1 MKGAEKMKIKSRT
14 MEDQIKW
21 YISAV
26 RGILIC
32 NYGFMEDEADRVI
45 HAYKLPQRLEEA
57 PEAQL
62 HMDIEDTAREM
73 RREGFFSCAR

>member
-1 MKGAEKMKIKSRT
+1 MKIEIRT
-14 MEDQIKW
+14 LDESKRW

-26 RGILIC
+26 RGILVC

-45 HAYKLPQRLEEA
+45 KAYRLTERLNEA

-73 RREGFFSCAR
+73 RKEGFFAYAR